1 MRTVTGPIGR
11 GASTAGLL
19 AVALLLPGASCET
32 IVPRVAAT
40 SDAPSA
46 GKFPHERLSLLL
58 EKVVSE
64 DGLVDYARLSLE
76 SATLEEYLAE
86 LARVSP
92 DSHPAL
98 FPVEA
103 DQLAYWINAHNACA
117 LRGVLRWNRPPRLD
131 NIAHRF
137 DSDTTFLVGGRKL
150 SLNGISNG
158 IIRKRF
164 PDPRVH
170 FVLVKAR
177 RGGPPLSRSAYLP
190 ATLESRLE
198 QAATDFLDDERN
210 VQWKPPSTEV
220 RLTQLILEF
229 RGDFERQVPSTVS
242 GDRRLLVAVDR
253 WRKPGKKLVA
263 SSVVGIAFD
272 ERLNDVGN
280 R

>member
-1 MRTVTGPIGR
+1 MRNDTGPVGR

-76 SATLEEYLAE
+76 STTLEEYLAE

-98 FPVEA
+98 FPLES

-131 NIAHRF
+131 SIAHRF
-137 DSDTTFLVGGRKL
+137 DSDTTFLIGNRKL

-158 IIRKRF
+158 IVRKRF

-190 ATLESRLE
+190 ATLEARLE
-198 QAATDFLDDERN
+198 QGAADFRDDERN
-210 VQWKPPSTEV
+210 VQWKPPAKRTCP
-220 RLTQLILEF
+220 RT
-229 RGDFERQVPSTVS
+229 T
-242 GDRRLLVAVDR
+242 
-253 WRKPGKKLVA
+253 
-263 SSVVGIAFD
+263 
-272 ERLNDVGN
+272 
-280 R
+280 